1 MKRIIKNSNE
11 LWTRLQCPKAKDY
24 PCYFLLQDFSKD
36 EMQTHSEALDDAALE
51 FVVSG
56 LNTAMNKFTGSATN

>member
-1 MKRIIKNSNE
+1 MCPIECLGPRDIPRPRIGIVD
-11 LWTRLQCPKAKDY
+11 PA
-24 PCYFLLQDFSKD
+24 
-36 EMQTHSEALDDAALE
+36 ADAALE